1 METKSINIALPIEIH
16 HKLKLLAYAENITL
30 KDLVI
35 NMITKEVNSKNIQ
48 IVSNSTNNNN

>member
-16 HKLKLLAYAENITL
+16 HRLKLLAYAENITL

-35 NMITKEVNSKNIQ
+35 AMITKEVNSKNIQ
-48 IVSNSTNNNN
+48 VVSNSTNNNN

>member
-35 NMITKEVNSKNIQ
+35 NMITKEVNNKNIQ
-48 IVSNSTNNNN
+48 VVSNLTNNN